1 MLEKALQGNKAYWG
15 WIASLL
21 VVIGIG
27 FGFYVFQLQQG
38 LGVTGLNRDVSWG
51 LYIGQLTYMV
61 GIAASAVM
69 LVLPYYLHNHK
80 AFGKLVI
87 FGEFLAV
94 SAVVVCLLF
103 VVVDLGQPQR
113 LMNVILYP
121 TPNSVL
127 FWDMVVLN
135 GYLFLNIII
144 GWSVLHAVKK
154 GVRPASWVKVLIY
167 VSIPWAVSIH
177 TVTAFLYAGLPGRY
191 FWHDSLLAASFLS
204 GAFAAGPALL
214 LLILMIVQKVSDLKI
229 PKEAIQTMTKII
241 TYAWAINL
249 FMVLLKIFS
258 AYYSQYPA
266 KMATFDYL
274 FGGYGGEQLMPWM
287 WNFVFLG
294 VVSLALL
301 VIPATRNNPVTM
313 TIALIMVFVAGWI
326 DKGLTMVIGGF
337 IPNPFKVHTEYWPT
351 IPEFFISVGVYA
363 VGLLILTVL
372 YKVALAVQRES
383 ES

>member
-27 FGFYVFQLQQG
+27 FGFYVYQLQQG
-38 LGVTGLNRDVSWG
+38 LGITGLSRDVSWG

-113 LMNVILYP
+113 LMNVVLHP

-154 GVRPASWVKVLIY
+154 GRSSGFLGQGPDLRVHSLGREHPYRHGVLVCRPSR
-167 VSIPWAVSIH
+167 
-177 TVTAFLYAGLPGRY
+177 TV
-191 FWHDSLLAASFLS
+191 LLA
-204 GAFAAGPALL
+204 
-214 LLILMIVQKVSDLKI
+214 
-229 PKEAIQTMTKII
+229 
-241 TYAWAINL
+241 
-249 FMVLLKIFS
+249 
-258 AYYSQYPA
+258 
-266 KMATFDYL
+266 
-274 FGGYGGEQLMPWM
+274 
-287 WNFVFLG
+287 
-294 VVSLALL
+294 
-301 VIPATRNNPVTM
+301 
-313 TIALIMVFVAGWI
+313 
-326 DKGLTMVIGGF
+326 
-337 IPNPFKVHTEYWPT
+337 
-351 IPEFFISVGVYA
+351 
-363 VGLLILTVL
+363 
-372 YKVALAVQRES
+372 
-383 ES
+383 